1 MNVIEFDHDIYNTIR
16 KNIKQHRKQR
26 KMTGEQLAELVD
38 LSYDFI
44 RQIESEKVANTFSV
58 DTLYRIA
65 VVLNVSVDV
74 LMGIQ
79 IDSPIEQQT
88 DDNENESEK

>member
-1 MNVIEFDHDIYNTIR
+1 MNIIEFDHDIYNTIR
-16 KNIKQHRKQR
+16 KNIKLYRKQQ
-26 KMTGEQLAELVD
+26 KMTAEQLAELAL
-38 LSYDFI
+38 LSYDFV

-65 VVLNVSVDV
+65 IVLDVSVDV

-79 IDSPIEQQT
+79 RDPPIDEQT
-88 DDNENESEK
+88 DNENNEPQ